1 MYYNKNEL
9 NQLFEDFKMLE
20 GWQDKYETLIEMG
33 KILPELTEIKQ
44 PENLVSGCSSKVWV
58 IVELKDGL
66 VNLKINSNSLTVSG
80 LMSIF
85 LLYLDQKTPK
95 EVLDFNLEKINNSSL
110 QNYLS
115 SNRQNGLIA
124 TLKRI
129 KNEILLKNI

>member
-95 EVLDFNLEKINNSSL
+95 EVLDFNLEK
-110 QNYLS
+110 
-115 SNRQNGLIA
+115 
-124 TLKRI
+124 KW
-129 KNEILLKNI
+129 NEVVK

>member
-1 MYYNKNEL
+1 MYYNKTEL
-9 NQLFEDFKMLE
+9 NQLFEDFKILE
-20 GWQDKYETLIEMG
+20 EWQDKYETLIEMG
-33 KILPELTEIKQ
+33 KILPELTEIKK

-58 IVELKDGL
+58 VVELKDGL